1 MLICQMSYQIV
12 PHEIPFQFYFE
23 VIVWFQAVAH
33 PGGRLLK
40 VVYLL
45 VGI

>member
-23 VIVWFQAVAH
+23 VIVWFQAVAR
-33 PGGRLLK
+33 GGRLLN